1 MANLLTMGTFRGI
14 VTGVLLVLFIA
25 LIGWAWSRK
34 RTATFDA
41 MARMPLEEEDPR
53 P

>member
-1 MANLLTMGTFRGI
+1 MDLGVFRGI
-14 VTGVLLVLFIA
+14 ITGVLLVLFIA
-25 LIGWAWSRK
+25 LVCWAWSRK

-41 MARMPLEEEDPR
+41 LARMPLEDEEPL

>member
-1 MANLLTMGTFRGI
+1 MDLGTFRGI
-14 VTGVLLVLFIA
+14 ITGALLVLFVA
-25 LIGWAWSRK
+25 LVGWAWSRK

-41 MARMPLEEEDPR
+41 AARIPLEEEEDPR